1 MEEVTK
7 EIINDDNDLINYL
20 FPDWTLSSTDNYCYK
35 LENAIIEYDFIF
47 PINKNKTDTKGKDKL
62 NSHKRTII
70 FKNCVFEK
78 ELKLFPNNITMKDKP
93 KRLIFENCIFN
104 NHVYLVR
111 SLDTLTFDNCI
122 FNNIFKAEDATLEG
136 KIKFQECDF
145 NEDVNF
151 RNTKFVELADFWRS
165 TFHKKTIFYK
175 TDFLNTVVFSA
186 ATFKENVLFTYTLID
201 KLILFRGTKIQKGFD
216 LSLAI
221 IYGKLGLFGF
231 DLNDYKDYQ
240 FINDE
245 DEYEDAVSEKAII
258 PIKNKRE
265 TFRILKDVLESQK
278 NLSES
283 LKFKAIEK
291 EVLRLELNNSN
302 LNYKITFFSKLK
314 FKVNNFLEKVNLGLN
329 KYSNDYFSKLKF
341 KVNNYLERLN
351 LKLNKYSN
359 DYGDSY
365 GRAFLFVLFFGW
377 LIFYLS
383 LLSSETYS
391 FSLNY
396 ENWVIKDNVKYFI
409 EFLNPLHKSDYLEKE
424 IILTPDFYI
433 IDFFGKI
440 IVGYGIYQFIQAF
453 RKYK

>member
-47 PINKNKTDTKGKDKL
+47 PINIDKTDTKGKDKL
-62 NSHKRTII
+62 NSDQRTII

-145 NEDVNF
+145 NEDANF
-151 RNTKFVELADFWRS
+151 RNTKFLELADFWRS

-186 ATFKENVLFTYTLID
+186 ATFKENILFTYTLID
-201 KLILFRGTKIQKGFD
+201 KLILFRGTKVEKGFD

-291 EVLRLELNNSN
+291 NVLRLELNNSN
-302 LNYKITFFSKLK
+302 LNHIKTFFSKFK
-314 FKVNNFLEKVNLGLN
+314 FKINNRLEW
-329 KYSNDYFSKLKF
+329 
-341 KVNNYLERLN
+341 LN
-351 LKLNKYSN
+351 LLLNKYSN
-359 DYGDSY
+359 DYGNSY
-365 GRAFLFVLFFGW
+365 GKAFLFVLFFGW
-377 LIFYLS
+377 LFFYLS
-383 LLSSETYS
+383 LLSTNTYS

-396 ENWVIKDNVKYFI
+396 DNWVINDNVKYFI

-424 IILTPDFYI
+424 IISTPDFYI
-433 IDFFGKI
+433 IDFVGKI

>member
-1 MEEVTK
+1 MDEK
-7 EIINDDNDLINYL
+7 RKISNEIDLRVSFITHTINYL
-20 FPDWTLSSTDNYCYK
+20 ENDNWV
-35 LENAIIEYDFIF
+35 LVENCTIEYDFSYPLISSSLEDELSLLS
-47 PINKNKTDTKGKDKL
+47 TETR
-62 NSHKRTII
+62 NSYGLK
-70 FKNCVFEK
+70 FKNC
-78 ELKLFPNNITMKDKP
+78 
-93 KRLIFENCIFN
+93 IFENKLFLN
-104 NHVYLVR
+104 KQ
-111 SLDTLTFDNCI
+111 SEEDK
-122 FNNIFKAEDATLEG
+122 NIFFENCTFNKNVILNSSKGVITFSNCKFNDIFIAKDATLEG
-136 KIKFQECDF
+136 KIKFWVCHF
-145 NEDVNF
+145 YEDANF
-151 RNTKFVELADFWRS
+151 RNTKFFELADFWRS

-201 KLILFRGTKIQKGFD
+201 KLILFRGTKVEKGLD

-240 FINDE
+240 FINDEDE

-291 EVLRLELNNSN
+291 DVLRLELNNSN
-302 LNYKITFFSKLK
+302 INHINTFFSKFK
-314 FKVNNFLEKVNLGLN
+314 FKINNRLEW
-329 KYSNDYFSKLKF
+329 
-341 KVNNYLERLN
+341 LN
-351 LKLNKYSN
+351 LLLNKYSN
-359 DYGDSY
+359 DYGNSY
-365 GRAFLFVLFFGW
+365 GKAFLFVLFFGW
-377 LIFYLS
+377 LFFYLS
-383 LLSSETYS
+383 LLSTNTYS

-396 ENWVIKDNVKYFI
+396 DNWVINDNVKYFI

-424 IILTPDFYI
+424 IISTPDFYI
-433 IDFFGKI
+433 IDFVGKI